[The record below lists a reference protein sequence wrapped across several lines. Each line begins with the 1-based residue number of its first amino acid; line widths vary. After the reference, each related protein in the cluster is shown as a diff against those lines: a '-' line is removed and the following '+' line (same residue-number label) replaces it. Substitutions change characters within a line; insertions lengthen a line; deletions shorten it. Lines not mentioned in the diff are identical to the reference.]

1 MQYVV
6 YTVCVLWYRDYQM
19 IMIYFYIWICWKNM
33 TYIITYL
40 SFSVNSNDT
49 SSRLM
54 GCSNKNGLPTY
65 PVHVDT
71 SSSLQVI
78 EVDVA
83 IFSNEKDYILLGTDL
98 DKPREKLVTNSEQNM
113 ISKTQGKWLYC
124 QIPIWCHISRWR
136 WDHPS
141 IHHLVTAA

>member
-1 MQYVV
+1 
-6 YTVCVLWYRDYQM
+6 
-19 IMIYFYIWICWKNM
+19 M

-98 DKPREKLVTNSEQNM
+98 NKPRENLVTNSEQNT
-113 ISKTQGKWLYC
+113 ISKMQDKLCIIRSQYDVTLADGDE
-124 QIPIWCHISRWR
+124 IIHS
-136 WDHPS
+136 S
-141 IHHLVTAA
+141 IHHPVTAA